1 MIKWIRSDVGELY
14 EGSFRVGTVTIINDL
29 LLLCLDIFTELSRE
43 PSDVD
48 QILEL
53 SSGHKLLYL
62 KIPSELLTELGLG
75 NCSGEVVIYSN
86 GRGTVQGI
94 SVRLLLPKSVVDA
107 ISGEFLRKVLE
118 FRNVVVSWLRSRYGE

>member
-1 MIKWIRSDVGELY
+1 MIKWVRPDVGELY
-14 EGSFRVGTVTIINDL
+14 EGPFRIGTVTVIDSL

-48 QILEL
+48 QVLEL

-62 KIPSELLTELGLG
+62 KIPSELLTELGVG
-75 NCSGEVVIYSN
+75 KCSGEIVIYSN

-94 SVRLLLPKSVVDA
+94 SVRLLLPKSVVDVV
-107 ISGEFLRKVLE
+107 SSEFLRKVLE